1 MPVRGFTVKGLAARL
16 LSGVQCQKRLKGESA
31 ETGVVQE
38 VRDRGGI
45 GSTKSTTEPFA
56 VQREDR
62 LRDSVVVNFLGH
74 GEGNFCP
81 TRTVDGKSASWGS
94 VGRSRVRSDQE
105 TRILIS
111 IHPDTMLVLTRFLPP
126 I

>member
-1 MPVRGFTVKGLAARL
+1 MRGFTVKGLAARL

-74 GEGNFCP
+74 GRETF
-81 TRTVDGKSASWGS
+81 VQL
-94 VGRSRVRSDQE
+94 GRSTGRARHGVPLADHELGAIRRHGS
-105 TRILIS
+105 
-111 IHPDTMLVLTRFLPP
+111 
-126 I
+126 